1 MRISFQKNKRDI
13 MQFKRESGHV
23 SRLKK
28 KHIEKQLPA
37 EEIAAMALQ
46 YMADD
51 AELLSRFFALTGLA
65 PDDLR
70 DASNQPE
77 FLVAVLDF
85 FLGFEPNLLKFAEI
99 NNLDPESVVTAR
111 ATLALDETQ
120 HD

>member
-1 MRISFQKNKRDI
+1 
-13 MQFKRESGHV
+13 MQFNRPSNHV

-51 AELLSRFFALTGLA
+51 AELLSRFLALTGLA
-65 PDDLR
+65 SGDLR
-70 DASNQPE
+70 EASNQPA

-85 FLGFEPNLLKFAEI
+85 YLGYEPNLLKFAEA
-99 NNLDPESVVTAR
+99 NNLNPESVASAR
-111 ATLALDETQ
+111 SELSSDGAQYD
-120 HD
+120 